1 MDKLLYRVEEACIVT
16 GLGRTKLYDEIAK
29 RRIGVVHFGKSVRIP
44 ADELRAYV
52 DRAKAE
58 AGLVTISGYGFAR
71 GDRRQTRVTS
81 GATERGS
88 GSTGTRGER
97 RR

>member
-1 MDKLLYRVEEACIVT
+1 MVAHAGVPNKVAEVVMEKLLYRVEEACSVT

-29 RRIGVVHFGKSVRIP
+29 GHLGVVHFGKSVRIP

-58 AGLVTISGYGFAR
+58 AGLQPVA
-71 GDRRQTRVTS
+71 
-81 GATERGS
+81 
-88 GSTGTRGER
+88 
-97 RR
+97 

>member
-1 MDKLLYRVEEACIVT
+1 LLYRIEEACIVT

-29 RRIGVVHFGKSVRIP
+29 KRIGVVHFGKSVRIP

-58 AGLVTISGYGFAR
+58 AGL
-71 GDRRQTRVTS
+71 
-81 GATERGS
+81 ATVA
-88 GSTGTRGER
+88 
-97 RR
+97 

>member
-1 MDKLLYRVEEACIVT
+1 MEKLLLRIEEGCLAT

-29 RRIGVVHFGKSVRIP
+29 GRLHVVKIGKSVRIP

-58 AGLVTISGYGFAR
+58 AGLAPVA
-71 GDRRQTRVTS
+71 
-81 GATERGS
+81 
-88 GSTGTRGER
+88 
-97 RR
+97 